1 MKRPR
6 TLGAMP
12 FPDGDLTAEQAP
24 ADRARLAG
32 PPSTLRREIEEQPE
46 ALARLLDG
54 QRRAIAGVARSIRA
68 FAPDWIQIAA
78 RGTSDNAAR
87 YAQYLFGI
95 CNGFAVALAAP
106 SLITLYDSPPRAAR
120 ALTIGIS
127 QSGQSPDVVAVLA
140 EARRQGGAT
149 LAITGDQASPL
160 AQVCQHLILLAA
172 GREQSVAATKTYS
185 NQLLALAMLSAALDR
200 DPARDRQLA
209 AVPAS
214 VHAALDSCEPLV
226 EGAARFGACRRFLA
240 LGRGFNY
247 ATAHE
252 IALKM
257 QEMSYVIA
265 EPYSPADFLHGP
277 VAVVEGGFPV
287 LVVAP
292 SGQGSAGMSSLL
304 DLLEGR
310 EARLLAVSDRAE
322 VLARAEIALPMP
334 ANVPDWL
341 SPIVAVVP
349 GQIWARSL
357 AIAQGHDPDRP
368 RGLSKVTLTR

>member
-1 MKRPR
+1 
-6 TLGAMP
+6 
-12 FPDGDLTAEQAP
+12 
-24 ADRARLAG
+24 
-32 PPSTLRREIEEQPE
+32 
-46 ALARLLDG
+46 
-54 QRRAIAGVARSIRA
+54 
-68 FAPDWIQIAA
+68 
-78 RGTSDNAAR
+78 
-87 YAQYLFGI
+87 
-95 CNGFAVALAAP
+95 
-106 SLITLYDSPPRAAR
+106 
-120 ALTIGIS
+120 
-127 QSGQSPDVVAVLA
+127 VLA

-160 AQVCQHLILLAA
+160 AQACEHLILLAA

-214 VHAALDSCEPLV
+214 VRAALDSCGPLI

-240 LGRGFNY
+240 LARGFNY

-277 VAVVEGGFPV
+277 VAMVEGGFPV

-292 SGQGSAGMSSLL
+292 SGQGSTGMSSLL

-310 EARLLAVSDRAE
+310 GARLLAVSDRAE
-322 VLARAEIALPMP
+322 ILARAEVALPMP

-341 SPIVAVVP
+341 SPIVAVIP